1 MHLPIGRFGAITDL
15 ASGDS
20 WAADHVAS
28 EAARRGAALAA
39 AGVGRGDA
47 VLVFHG
53 GTPAFFADLFAVWS
67 VGGIAACLN
76 PGLTP
81 EELARV
87 AAFVSAKAVCVGAG
101 APEPRGIDLPVMR
114 GDLAPPADAPAL
126 LPGNVLD
133 DPALMLFTS
142 GTTGTPKGVVHT
154 FRSIL
159 ARLSLNAAHI
169 GPAAMRHTLCTL
181 PTHFGHGLIGN
192 CLSALHAGGDVFLM
206 PGGSMKAVAGLG
218 ETIDAHR
225 IGFMSSVPSFWKMAL
240 KLSPPPKGGT
250 LRRVHVGSA
259 PLAADLW
266 KRVITW
272 SGGADVVNMYGITET
287 ANWLGGAP
295 SSEFEPRDGLIGRM
309 WGGQVAVLDASG
321 RIAPTGEG
329 ELVVQ
334 SPSLMAGY
342 FGREDLSRA
351 SLVSGWF
358 RTGDIGTVGA
368 DGVAVLTGRQKYE
381 INRAGMKVHPEDID
395 LLLERHESVREACAF
410 GLPDEVAGETV
421 GVAVSPHDRSS
432 FDLPALKAWCAAR
445 LAREKVPERW
455 FVVDEIPKTDRGKI
469 NRDNV
474 AKACLAQGRG

>member
-15 ASGDS
+15 ASGDC
-20 WAADHVAS
+20 WPAARVVA
-28 EAARRGAALAA
+28 EVARRGAALSA
-39 AGVGRGDA
+39 AGIRRGDA

-53 GTPAFFADLFAVWS
+53 GTPAFFADLFAIWS

-87 AAFVSAKAVCVGAG
+87 AAFVSARAICVGGG
-101 APEPRGIDLPVMR
+101 APAPNGIDLPVLR
-114 GDLAPPADAPAL
+114 GDLAPPAETSAL
-126 LPGNVLD
+126 LEGNVLD

-159 ARLSLNAAHI
+159 ARLSLNVAHI
-169 GPAAMRHTLCTL
+169 GAISMQRTLCTL

-192 CLSALHAGGDVFLM
+192 CLSALHAGGDLFLM
-206 PGGSMKAVAGLG
+206 AGGSMKAVAGLG
-218 ETIDAHR
+218 AAIDTHR
-225 IGFMSSVPSFWKMAL
+225 ISFMSSVPSFWKMAL
-240 KLSPPPKGGT
+240 KLSPAPKGGT
-250 LRRVHVGSA
+250 LRRVHIGSA

-266 KRVITW
+266 KRVIGW
-272 SGGADVVNMYGITET
+272 SGGAEVVNMYGITET
-287 ANWLGGAP
+287 ANWLGGAS
-295 SSEFEPRDGLIGRM
+295 SSEFEPRDGLVGRM
-309 WGGQVAVLDASG
+309 WGGHVAVLDASG
-321 RIAPTGEG
+321 QIASTGEG

-342 FGREDLSRA
+342 FGRDDLNHA
-351 SLVSGWF
+351 SLFSGWF
-358 RTGDIGTVGA
+358 RTGDIGTVGE

-395 LLLERHESVREACAF
+395 LLLERHDSVREACAF
-410 GLPDEVAGETV
+410 GLSDEVAGETV
-421 GVAVSPHDRSS
+421 GVAVSVHDRAS
-432 FDLPALKAWCAAR
+432 FDLTALKAWCAAR

-474 AKACLAQGRG
+474 AKYCLVQGRG